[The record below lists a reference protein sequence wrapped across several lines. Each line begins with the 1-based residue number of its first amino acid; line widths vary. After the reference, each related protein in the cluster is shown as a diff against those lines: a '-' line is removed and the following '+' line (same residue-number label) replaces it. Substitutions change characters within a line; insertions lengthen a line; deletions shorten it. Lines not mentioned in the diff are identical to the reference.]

1 VISRAQRPR
10 FEAFR
15 RALKALSP
23 RPTAPGVNRPQPKL
37 AAPRVCAPQL
47 KSEAPR
53 VNGPQPKPAAP
64 PHVGG
69 PRGSIGRFLISVAA
83 IFLAN
88 AATANTAAPDP
99 TPLLTYAASHQFPP
113 VYAPN
118 AQKAMK
124 KRLDQITFELS
135 KDPPPETDCAQT
147 LGAKRFSTLFDDLGG
162 VYSSMGDDAKA
173 AEAYAKAIACNPRAE
188 FLHAQLAAALL
199 DMGRYKEARI
209 ETQRQLSL
217 GRANFSVYTLI
228 TQLDFI
234 EDRWLEAVVDAR
246 LAATEAPDDEQA
258 TYWQCFLWLA
268 QKHVGTQ
275 EPVLLNR
282 RIPETWP
289 TPILESLQ
297 GKITEA
303 ELLDAVA
310 SERDGHRQREILTEA
325 LFYTG
330 QKHLAEGHTDVAVKY
345 FTATSNLNVPYFIEH
360 HLAMA
365 ELEKLHH
372 PKP

>member
-1 VISRAQRPR
+1 MAARAQ
-10 FEAFR
+10 
-15 RALKALSP
+15 LS
-23 RPTAPGVNRPQPKL
+23 RDL
-37 AAPRVCAPQL
+37 AAARRLAQ
-47 KSEAPR
+47 
-53 VNGPQPKPAAP
+53 AALLL
-64 PHVGG
+64 
-69 PRGSIGRFLISVAA
+69 FAVA
-83 IFLAN
+83 AN
-88 AATANTAAPDP
+88 AAPSDP
-99 TPLLTYAASHQFPP
+99 TPLLTYAASHHFPP
-113 VYAPN
+113 VYAPG
-118 AQKAMK
+118 AQYAMK
-124 KRLDQITFELS
+124 KRLNQITFDLS
-135 KDPPPETDCAQT
+135 KDPPPETNCAQT
-147 LGAKRFSTLFDDLGG
+147 LGAKRFATLFDDLGS
-162 VYSSMGDDAKA
+162 VYSSLGDDAKA
-173 AEAYAKAIACNPRAE
+173 ADAYAKAIACNPRAE

-199 DMGRYKEARI
+199 DMGRYKDARV

-234 EDRWLEAVVDAR
+234 EDQWLDAVTDAR

-268 QKHVGTQ
+268 QKRVGTR

-282 RIPETWP
+282 RIPGSWP

-303 ELLDAVA
+303 ELVDAVT
-310 SERDGHRQREILTEA
+310 SERDEHRQREILTEA

-330 QKHLAEGHTDVAVKY
+330 EKRLAENHVDVAVSY

-365 ELEKLHH
+365 ELEKLRH
-372 PKP
+372 PMPKS

>member
-1 VISRAQRPR
+1 MFA
-10 FEAFR
+10 
-15 RALKALSP
+15 
-23 RPTAPGVNRPQPKL
+23 
-37 AAPRVCAPQL
+37 
-47 KSEAPR
+47 
-53 VNGPQPKPAAP
+53 
-64 PHVGG
+64 
-69 PRGSIGRFLISVAA
+69 VAV
-83 IFLAN
+83 N
-88 AATANTAAPDP
+88 AATSDT

-113 VYAPN
+113 VYAAS
-118 AQKAMK
+118 AQYALK
-124 KRLDQITFELS
+124 KRLTQITFDLS
-135 KDPPPETDCAQT
+135 KDPPPETNCAQT
-147 LGAKRFSTLFDDLGG
+147 LGAKRFATLFDDLGD

-199 DMGRYKEARI
+199 DMGRYKDARL

-234 EDRWLEAVVDAR
+234 EDRWLEAVTDAR
-246 LAATEAPDDEQA
+246 LAVTEAPDDEQA
-258 TYWQCFLWLA
+258 TYWQCFLWIA

-275 EPVLLNR
+275 EPVLVNR
-282 RIPETWP
+282 RIPGTWP

-303 ELLDAVA
+303 ELVDAVD

-330 QKHLAEGHTDVAVKY
+330 EKRLAEKRIDEATRY
-345 FTATSNLNVPYFIEH
+345 FTATTQLNVPYFIEH

-365 ELEKLHH
+365 ELEELRH
-372 PKP
+372 PMP

>member
-1 VISRAQRPR
+1 
-10 FEAFR
+10 
-15 RALKALSP
+15 
-23 RPTAPGVNRPQPKL
+23 
-37 AAPRVCAPQL
+37 
-47 KSEAPR
+47 
-53 VNGPQPKPAAP
+53 
-64 PHVGG
+64 
-69 PRGSIGRFLISVAA
+69 
-83 IFLAN
+83 
-88 AATANTAAPDP
+88 
-99 TPLLTYAASHQFPP
+99 
-113 VYAPN
+113 
-118 AQKAMK
+118 MK
-124 KRLDQITFELS
+124 KRLSQITFELS
-135 KDPPPETDCAQT
+135 KDPPPETNCAQT
-147 LGAKRFSTLFDDLGG
+147 LGAKRFATLFDDLGS

-199 DMGRYKEARI
+199 DMGHYKDARL

-282 RIPETWP
+282 RIPGTWP

-303 ELLDAVA
+303 ELLDAVE
-310 SERDGHRQREILTEA
+310 SERDEHRQREILTEA

-330 QKHLAEGHTDVAVKY
+330 QKRLAENHVDMAVNY
-345 FTATSNLNVPYFIEH
+345 FTATTNLNVPYFIEH

-365 ELEKLHH
+365 ELEKLRHAM
-372 PKP
+372 P